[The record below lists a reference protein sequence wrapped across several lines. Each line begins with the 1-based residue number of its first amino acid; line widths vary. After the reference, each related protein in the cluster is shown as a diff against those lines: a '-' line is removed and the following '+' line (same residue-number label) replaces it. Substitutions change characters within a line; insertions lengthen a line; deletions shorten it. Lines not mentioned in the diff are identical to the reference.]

1 MTPKRTRTKTLL
13 LLLAAVAALAAVL
26 TVTAASSGS
35 TATSS
40 RVKVSVK
47 DDKFVPKSTTVAK
60 GGKVTW
66 VWRGQNDH
74 TVTFTKVP
82 KGASKRGAGERSS
95 GRFTRSF
102 TKRGTYRYIC
112 EIHAPDMKGSV
123 TVR

>member
-1 MTPKRTRTKTLL
+1 MTPKRTRTRTLL
-13 LLLAAVAALAAVL
+13 LLLAAVAAVAAVL

-35 TATSS
+35 TATTA

-47 DDKFVPKSTTVAK
+47 DDKFVPKSTTVGK

-82 KGASKRGAGERSS
+82 RGASKRGAGERSS
-95 GRFTRSF
+95 GSFTRSF
-102 TKRGTYRYIC
+102 SKRGTYRYIC